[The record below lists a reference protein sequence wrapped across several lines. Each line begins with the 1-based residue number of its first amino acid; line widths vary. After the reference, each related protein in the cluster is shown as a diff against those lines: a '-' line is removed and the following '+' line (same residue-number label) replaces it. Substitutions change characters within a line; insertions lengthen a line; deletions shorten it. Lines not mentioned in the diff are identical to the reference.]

1 MSGPTLNTPRERN
14 SVRKKTPVNNKG
26 ESNMSNVPK
35 TTIEK
40 MKEIIEEKKKKSAQQ
55 GIPEEKAAW
64 KIGGLRKAFNNTK
77 RGGVT
82 DK

>member
-1 MSGPTLNTPRERN
+1 
-14 SVRKKTPVNNKG
+14 
-26 ESNMSNVPK
+26 MSNVSK
-35 TTIEK
+35 TTFEK

-55 GIPEEKAAW
+55 GIPEEKASR